1 MHGENSQTEF
11 LALASEVL
19 KLLNSDAD
27 AILMDDQP
35 SFCGG
40 CAGKVSKHVYKSPT
54 AYRIGQL
61 LETMRKR
68 GHLDYDR
75 ISKK

>member
-1 MHGENSQTEF
+1 MMPESAQTEF
-11 LALASEVL
+11 AALAKEVIR
-19 KLLNSDAD
+19 LLNENAD
-27 AILMDDQP
+27 SILKDHQP

-40 CAGKVSKHVYKSPT
+40 CAGPSPKYVYKSPT

-68 GHLDYDR
+68 GHLDHDA
-75 ISKK
+75 KK

>member
-11 LALASEVL
+11 VALAKEVL
-19 KLLNSDAD
+19 KLLNADAD
-27 AILMDDQP
+27 ALLMGEQP

-40 CAGKVSKHVYKSPT
+40 CAGPSPKYVYKSPT

-68 GHLDYDR
+68 GHLDHNA
-75 ISKK
+75 KK

>member
-1 MHGENSQTEF
+1 LTPESAQTEF
-11 LALASEVL
+11 TALATEVIR
-19 KLLNSDAD
+19 LLNENAD
-27 AILMDDQP
+27 SILKDHQP

-40 CAGKVSKHVYKSPT
+40 CAGPSPKYVYKSPT

-68 GHLDYDR
+68 GHLDYNS

>member
-1 MHGENSQTEF
+1 LTPESAQTEF
-11 LALASEVL
+11 TVLATEVIR
-19 KLLNSDAD
+19 LLNENAD
-27 AILMDDQP
+27 SILKDHQP

-40 CAGKVSKHVYKSPT
+40 CTGATPKIVYKTPA

-68 GHLDYDR
+68 GHLGYNA
-75 ISKK
+75 KK

>member
-1 MHGENSQTEF
+1 MTPESAQTEF
-11 LALASEVL
+11 KALASEVIR
-19 KLLNSDAD
+19 LLNENAD
-27 AILMDDQP
+27 SILMDDQP

-40 CAGKVSKHVYKSPT
+40 CAGKVPKHVYKSPT